1 MFNKQLISSQRA
13 QLCLFIFA
21 FPSAATS
28 LAYSHNSGKN
38 NLQNL
43 VRPRS
48 TGRERGHIHAIVAES
63 IEPTARLPGF
73 KFLHISCETLL
84 SGLVFSSLDG
94 GDKMSFYI
102 AESLRGLFVGIPWWS
117 SG

>member
-38 NLQNL
+38 SLQNL
-43 VRPRS
+43 VLPRS
-48 TGRERGHIHAIVAES
+48 TGRERGHTHAIAAKS
-63 IEPTARLPGF
+63 TEPRARLPGF
-73 KFLHISCETLL
+73 KFLHMSCEALL

-94 GDKMSFYI
+94 GDKMSIYVV
-102 AESLRGLFVGIPWWS
+102 ESLRGLFVKCLHCV
-117 SG
+117 